1 MSAPPLCRHA
11 RLAIGGDPQHLPAD
25 VQAHV
30 AGCPDCT
37 RFRDETLAMEAP
49 LKAALELPLH
59 RFRTAAAAPAPEAPA
74 RQASPFRRYALAASL
89 LLAVLVGAG
98 TWFLLPQT
106 ALASDLV
113 AHVVHEADSWNQQQP
128 ISRERLA
135 EVLARAGMS
144 YDSRLPVVYASPCPF
159 RGHVVPHL
167 VVKTDQGPVTV
178 MLLAHETGAREGRFS
193 EGGYHG
199 TIVRA
204 GAGSIAVLTPEGRD
218 FDGALAQVLAGV
230 R

>member
-1 MSAPPLCRHA
+1 MSVPPDCRRA
-11 RLAIGGDPQHLPAD
+11 RLAIGGDPQHLPD
-25 VQAHV
+25 EVRGHV
-30 AGCPDCT
+30 EGCPDCS
-37 RFRDETLAMEAP
+37 RFRDETLAMEGP

-59 RFRTAAAAPAPEAPA
+59 RFRTAPVAPA
-74 RQASPFRRYALAASL
+74 RTAAPLRRYALAASL

-98 TWFLLPQT
+98 AWFLLPQR
-106 ALASDLV
+106 ALASELV
-113 AHVVHEADSWNQQQP
+113 AHVTHEADSWHQQQP

-135 EVLARAGMS
+135 AVLARAGMH

-178 MLLAHETGAREGRFS
+178 MLLAHETGAREGRFA

-204 GAGSIAVLTPEGRD
+204 GAGSVAVLAPKGREFD
-218 FDGALAQVLAGV
+218 FALKQVLEGV